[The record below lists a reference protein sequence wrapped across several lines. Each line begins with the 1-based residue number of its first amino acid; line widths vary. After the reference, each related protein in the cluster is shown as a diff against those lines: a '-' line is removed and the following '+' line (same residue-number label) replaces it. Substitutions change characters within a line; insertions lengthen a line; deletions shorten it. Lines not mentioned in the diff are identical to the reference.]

1 MRVAIADDAVL
12 LREGIARLLADAGF
26 EVVATYGDAES
37 LLVDLETRSVDVC
50 VLDIKMPPTFT
61 DEGLR
66 AAAAIRARWPQV
78 GVLVLSQYVELGLA
92 IRLLA
97 DGAEGLGYLLKDR
110 VADVE
115 EFVDAVRRVGEGG
128 SALDPT
134 VVSQMLSR
142 RQADEDLGR
151 LTPREHLVLEAMA
164 QGLANRAIADRLH
177 VSVRAVEKHV
187 TNIFD
192 KLGLAVAVDGDRRV
206 LAVLRFLRRL
216 VTACRTTTV
225 RHTPRRPRARPMS
238 CGGGD
243 DEAFQSRGPA
253 AASGRQGPMTTEP
266 PSTAPAPT
274 SPRRFARHYLL
285 MIVAMYAGMLVLDP
299 VYAAVASHAGY
310 ADPWAELPVLSA
322 LVMAGNMTVPM
333 VLLMLRHRHGFRAIL
348 EMAVSMFAP
357 TLAATALHV
366 LGVLPADQVM
376 TVAHLGMFPAML
388 LVMLRRYRDYA
399 A

>member
-12 LREGIARLLADAGF
+12 LREGVARLLTDAGF
-26 EVVATYGDAES
+26 DVVATYGDAES
-37 LLVDLETRSVDVC
+37 LLMDLETGSVDVC

-66 AAAAIRARWPQV
+66 AAAAIRARWPRV
-78 GVLVLSQYVELGLA
+78 GVLVLSQYAELGLA

-192 KLGLAVAVDGDRRV
+192 KLGLVVGVDGDRRV
-206 LAVLRFLRRL
+206 LAVLRFLRR
-216 VTACRTTTV
+216 
-225 RHTPRRPRARPMS
+225 
-238 CGGGD
+238 
-243 DEAFQSRGPA
+243 
-253 AASGRQGPMTTEP
+253 
-266 PSTAPAPT
+266 
-274 SPRRFARHYLL
+274 
-285 MIVAMYAGMLVLDP
+285 
-299 VYAAVASHAGY
+299 
-310 ADPWAELPVLSA
+310 
-322 LVMAGNMTVPM
+322 
-333 VLLMLRHRHGFRAIL
+333 
-348 EMAVSMFAP
+348 
-357 TLAATALHV
+357 
-366 LGVLPADQVM
+366 
-376 TVAHLGMFPAML
+376 
-388 LVMLRRYRDYA
+388 
-399 A
+399 

>member
-1 MRVAIADDAVL
+1 VRVAIADDSVL
-12 LREGIARLLADAGF
+12 LREGVARLLAEAGF

-92 IRLLA
+92 VRLLA
-97 DGAEGLGYLLKDR
+97 DGVEGLGYLLKDR
-110 VADVE
+110 VAEVE
-115 EFVDAVRRVGEGG
+115 EFVDAVRRVAEGG

-192 KLGLAVAVDGDRRV
+192 KLGLVVGVDGDRRV
-206 LAVLRFLRRL
+206 LAVLRFLRR
-216 VTACRTTTV
+216 
-225 RHTPRRPRARPMS
+225 
-238 CGGGD
+238 
-243 DEAFQSRGPA
+243 
-253 AASGRQGPMTTEP
+253 
-266 PSTAPAPT
+266 
-274 SPRRFARHYLL
+274 
-285 MIVAMYAGMLVLDP
+285 
-299 VYAAVASHAGY
+299 
-310 ADPWAELPVLSA
+310 
-322 LVMAGNMTVPM
+322 
-333 VLLMLRHRHGFRAIL
+333 
-348 EMAVSMFAP
+348 
-357 TLAATALHV
+357 
-366 LGVLPADQVM
+366 
-376 TVAHLGMFPAML
+376 
-388 LVMLRRYRDYA
+388 
-399 A
+399 

>member
-1 MRVAIADDAVL
+1 VRVAIADDAVL
-12 LREGIARLLADAGF
+12 LREGVARLLTDAGF
-26 EVVATYGDAES
+26 DVVATYGDAES
-37 LLVDLETRSVDVC
+37 LLVDLETGSVDVC

-66 AAAAIRARWPQV
+66 AAAAIRARWPRV
-78 GVLVLSQYVELGLA
+78 GVLVLSQYAELGLA

-192 KLGLAVAVDGDRRV
+192 KLGLVGVDGDRRV
-206 LAVLRFLRRL
+206 LAVLRFLRR
-216 VTACRTTTV
+216 
-225 RHTPRRPRARPMS
+225 
-238 CGGGD
+238 
-243 DEAFQSRGPA
+243 
-253 AASGRQGPMTTEP
+253 
-266 PSTAPAPT
+266 
-274 SPRRFARHYLL
+274 
-285 MIVAMYAGMLVLDP
+285 
-299 VYAAVASHAGY
+299 
-310 ADPWAELPVLSA
+310 
-322 LVMAGNMTVPM
+322 
-333 VLLMLRHRHGFRAIL
+333 
-348 EMAVSMFAP
+348 
-357 TLAATALHV
+357 
-366 LGVLPADQVM
+366 
-376 TVAHLGMFPAML
+376 
-388 LVMLRRYRDYA
+388 
-399 A
+399 